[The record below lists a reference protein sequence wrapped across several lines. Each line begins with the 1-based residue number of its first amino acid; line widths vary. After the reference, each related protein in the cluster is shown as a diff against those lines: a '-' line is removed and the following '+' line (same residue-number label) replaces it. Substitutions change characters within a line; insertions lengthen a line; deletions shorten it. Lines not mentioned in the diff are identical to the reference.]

1 MKRKQAGAT
10 AVEFAL
16 VFITF
21 IAFTLAILDVAR
33 MLFTWNAANEAARAG
48 ARYAVVCDNTAS
60 KAFVLAKMQGI
71 LPQVQDT
78 NLTLAWDPPGCNAT
92 SCIGVLVTINGLN
105 YNFMSPIAGLA
116 KVGVVAM
123 PNFATYLTRED
134 MRQDANAGVIC
145 P

>member
-1 MKRKQAGAT
+1 VKRKQAGAT

-21 IAFTLAILDVAR
+21 LAFTLAILDVAR

-48 ARYAVVCDNTAS
+48 ARYAVVCDNTGN
-60 KAFVLAKMQGI
+60 KALVLAKMQTI

-78 NLTLAWDPPGCNAT
+78 NLTLAWDPPGCNPT
-92 SCIGVLVTINGLN
+92 SCTGVLVTITGLN

-116 KVGVVAM
+116 KVGIVSM
-123 PNFATYLTRED
+123 PNFPTYLTRED